1 MQPVNSKYLE
11 AITYLVAKFKATGQY
26 GKLRRKYQARY
37 WPVGKHCTKVESPE
51 KGLGSE
57 HLLGPLLVCW
67 SLSTIGMFMFL
78 CCGYRTHNKLCAK
91 EMFEGHLHVHQNR
104 VRREKLNALSFS
116 ELYTVARA
124 AGSIGEEDLADA
136 VDALP
141 QRRASWSG

>member
-1 MQPVNSKYLE
+1 MAVDKIMPYRVHRLSTAPETHNLC
-11 AITYLVAKFKATGQY
+11 
-26 GKLRRKYQARY
+26 LR
-37 WPVGKHCTKVESPE
+37 CTCSV
-51 KGLGSE
+51 
-57 HLLGPLLVCW
+57 GPLLVCW
-67 SLSTIGMFMFL
+67 SLSTIGMFMFF